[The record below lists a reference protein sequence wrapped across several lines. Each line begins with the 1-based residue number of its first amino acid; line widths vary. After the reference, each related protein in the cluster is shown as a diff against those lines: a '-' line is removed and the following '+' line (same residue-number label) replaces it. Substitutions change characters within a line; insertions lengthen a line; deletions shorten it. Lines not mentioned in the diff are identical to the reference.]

1 MANFI
6 NRHSKKIWKEIPP
19 TSPVT
24 VLEAAEQFLR
34 SQGNEA
40 AAFVLKAIK
49 NDLNLAKDTKRFL
62 IDKEKPKSGPVKAS
76 PIEALS
82 LIMDRDL
89 SVHDYK
95 VNPIKTVT
103 STMH

>member
-1 MANFI
+1 MANIF
-6 NRHSKKIWKEIPP
+6 NRHSKKIWQEIPP
-19 TSPVT
+19 SSPVT
-24 VLEAAEQFLR
+24 VVEAAEQFLR

-49 NDLNLAKDTKRFL
+49 NDPTLAKDTKRFL
-62 IDKEKPKSGPVKAS
+62 LDKEKPETGPVKAS

-95 VNPIKTVT
+95 VKQV
-103 STMH
+103 